1 MNLILFTAKM
11 GLPIVQDMVRAL
23 QWYSVCKHFT
33 ANQAAGISVEMSC
46 SLSITEL
53 KFPIL
58 QNCNW
63 ILLQYNF
70 YINNRTYAIWYVI
83 IAVGY
88 ADSLVILTK

>member
-1 MNLILFTAKM
+1 MNFILFTAKL
-11 GLPIVQDMVRAL
+11 GLPIVQDMVTAL
-23 QWYSVCKHFT
+23 QWYTVCKHFN

-63 ILLQYNF
+63 IILQYNF
-70 YINNRTYAIWYVI
+70 YINNGTYAVLYVI
-83 IAVGY
+83 MKIKH
-88 ADSLVILTK
+88 ILQ